1 MTLELKNTVINSVVL
16 VKKFAS
22 VSPPLELTTKLRD
35 VPAGIKMTKIDV
47 QSTSLPPHFVQLARY
62 KLEFLR
68 RNPSYLKSYEKL
80 QKTLI
85 KKYSD
90 WAPHD
95 EMTPEEI
102 DFFKKWKI
110 GNVFAPGKSYD
121 EWTDNETVGMC
132 SDGTER
138 KKKVRGFDF
147 HRLLFNWLFPGFL
160 YSWSI
165 LPTEPECL
173 DDERIIKRKVH
184 HTRHTSRDS
193 RSPFSFADRTFQ
205 AFFLSTPLNEPAR
218 PSPFQANSQG
228 TEPLGLP
235 PSLSPKQSLHWCRL
249 LSRKVWWWVGNKS
262 TKAEGYRHS
271 RRNRL
276 RDR

>member
-102 DFFKKWKI
+102 DFCKKWKI

-138 KKKVRGFDF
+138 KKRFGGLIFTDYCSTGCSQAFYTHGQYCRLSQNALTMNVLSRG
-147 HRLLFNWLFPGFL
+147 RYTIPGIPQEILVVLLFLR
-160 YSWSI
+160 
-165 LPTEPECL
+165 TEPF
-173 DDERIIKRKVH
+173 KH
-184 HTRHTSRDS
+184 
-193 RSPFSFADRTFQ
+193 
-205 AFFLSTPLNEPAR
+205 FFCPLR
-218 PSPFQANSQG
+218 
-228 TEPLGLP
+228 
-235 PSLSPKQSLHWCRL
+235 
-249 LSRKVWWWVGNKS
+249 
-262 TKAEGYRHS
+262 
-271 RRNRL
+271 
-276 RDR
+276 